1 MTRKPAITATGLTK
15 SYSDKTVLDGIDI
28 SVDSGTV
35 FALLG
40 PNGAG
45 KTTIVEIL
53 STLVPAGRRQHP
65 HRGVQPIRR
74 SRRGACAHRCHRTIL
89 GGGRLS
95 QRRGQPSPHGRPS
108 SPEQRRTPHS
118 H

>member
-15 SYSDKTVLDGIDI
+15 SYSEKTVLDGIDL

-53 STLVPAGRRQHP
+53 STLTPADSGN
-65 HRGVQPIRR
+65 IRIA
-74 SRRGACAHRCHRTIL
+74 GTTLPTIPMPCAQLSVSPGNSPRWTTI
-89 GGGRLS
+89 
-95 QRRGQPSPHGRPS
+95 SPA
-108 SPEQRRTPHS
+108 RRTYSSWPTFII
-118 H
+118 